1 MSLMFELHLLFH
13 VVDQLLK
20 VSTSIMWSTDPVKNI
35 TSTYY
40 NVPNNMDT
48 VNLL

>member
-1 MSLMFELHLLFH
+1 MFELHLLLH
-13 VVDQLLK
+13 LLQLLK
-20 VSTSIMWSTDPVKNI
+20 VLTSITWLTDLAKNI